1 MKSGEFQKR
10 FRVNPIEIV
19 IFLLVFSGFSLSLY
33 NLFRETD
40 DLSFSKLPFSK
51 TNVDRSPGSVVVT
64 PESGSSF
71 KIEVPCKSNPG
82 FQFLDQKC
90 E

>member
-51 TNVDRSPGSVVVT
+51 ANIDRSPGSVTVSPT
-64 PESGSSF
+64 TGTSF